1 MFDKIFEIIQACFEA
16 LIPCVV
22 IFPFE
27 RGLLI
32 RLGKFKR
39 ELGPGFHWCFPLHID
54 AVLHE
59 HVTVRTEHLSGL
71 ATTTK
76 DGKSVGFDAIVTYRV
91 SNLEKALLEVTDL
104 KDAVADTC
112 TGQIG
117 TTLAESDWAAI
128 CSGEVLENLAAVCR
142 KRGWKYGVEIIS
154 VQLAGVALV
163 RNFRISTGQS
173 QPHITHI
180 VPTPG
185 M

>member
-1 MFDKIFEIIQACFEA
+1 VFDKIFELIQWLFES
-16 LIPCVV
+16 LVPFVI

-39 ELGPGFHWCFPLHID
+39 ELAPGFHWCLPFHFDTI
-54 AVLHE
+54 LHE
-59 HVTVRTEHLSGL
+59 HITVRTEHLAGL
-71 ATTTK
+71 ATTTA
-76 DGKSVGFDAIVTYRV
+76 DGKSVGFDAIVTYRI

-104 KDAVADTC
+104 KDVVADTC

-117 TTLAESDWAAI
+117 TTLAEANWESI
-128 CSGEVLENLAAVCR
+128 CHGEVLDNLAAVCR

-163 RNFRISTGQS
+163 RNFRISSGQS
-173 QPHITHI
+173 QPHVTHI
-180 VPTPG
+180 TPIG
-185 M
+185 L